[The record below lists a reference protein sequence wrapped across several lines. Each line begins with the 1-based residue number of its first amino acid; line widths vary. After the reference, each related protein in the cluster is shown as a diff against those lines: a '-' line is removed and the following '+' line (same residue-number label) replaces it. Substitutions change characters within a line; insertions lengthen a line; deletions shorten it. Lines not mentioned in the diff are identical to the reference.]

1 MDFFRGERS
10 PISTSFPDNRNPV
23 RTLGGAS
30 AISTIL
36 SGWKAV
42 APLNPP
48 KNISPLGLLKHAPQ
62 PVKSG
67 PGSPSAIEKF
77 LNVVRCE
84 SNLDTPSLVLIQRS
98 PRLSSRMQLTTLPGR
113 PSRFVYTVKVPDVES
128 NRFSPFCVPTHNTP
142 ERSKCMALTRLSLI
156 VPRRLA
162 W

>member
-23 RTLGGAS
+23 RAMGGAS
-30 AISTIL
+30 SISTIL

-48 KNISPLGLLKHAPQ
+48 KYIYPLGLLKQSPQ

-67 PGSPSAIEKF
+67 PGIPCSIDKF

-84 SNLDTPSLVLIQRS
+84 SKLDSPSLVLIQRS
-98 PRLSSRMQLTTLPGR
+98 PRLSSSMQLT
-113 PSRFVYTVKVPDVES
+113 
-128 NRFSPFCVPTHNTP
+128 
-142 ERSKCMALTRLSLI
+142 
-156 VPRRLA
+156 
-162 W
+162 